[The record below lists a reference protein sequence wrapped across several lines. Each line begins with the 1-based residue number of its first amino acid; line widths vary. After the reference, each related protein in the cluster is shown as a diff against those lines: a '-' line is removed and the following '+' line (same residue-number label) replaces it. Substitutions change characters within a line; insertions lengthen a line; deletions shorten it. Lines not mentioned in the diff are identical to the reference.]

1 MDEHPLWTTDL
12 SVRQAYSE
20 DASGLIALP
29 DAVARP
35 SDEGEIA
42 EIVRHCCAHGIPLT
56 PQGLRSST
64 VAGPLAFGGVAL
76 SLERMARVL
85 DIDTK
90 NRLAV
95 LEPGVNLG
103 EFKRSLRGTG
113 LFYPPDPTSEDEC
126 TIGGS
131 VMANASGSRTYRY
144 GATRPY
150 VRALRAVLGDG
161 RVVELE
167 RSRASKNTTGYFG
180 FQNPVDMLV
189 GSEGTLAI
197 LTRVTVALRPEPP
210 AFFAGMAFFRT
221 LPDALSFVLEA
232 DRESREAAGGAR
244 AVEAA
249 RPSLRVAPRCLELF
263 DEGSLEIIRTAAGG
277 RNVPADARAA
287 IFFEQECGTGEED
300 VAFEAW
306 YRLLEQR
313 STLADE
319 TIVAT
324 TDDHR
329 GELRK
334 LRHSLPTEMNERG
347 QRARATGGLKLSTD
361 WAVPLDLMPRAVEEA
376 TRISEEVFGGFF
388 IRYGHVGNGHPHFNL
403 LAEDA
408 AALARAREATH
419 RMARMAIEMGG
430 TVTAEHGV
438 GKVKREYLRYQY
450 PAWVVD
456 AMRAVKRSLDP
467 AGILSPGNIFE

>member
-1 MDEHPLWTTDL
+1 MDDHTLWTTEL
-12 SVRQAYSE
+12 SVRHAYSE
-20 DASGLIALP
+20 DASGLIAVP

-35 SDEGEIA
+35 VHEAEIA
-42 EIVRHCCAHGIPLT
+42 EIVGHCAAHGIPLT

-85 DIDTK
+85 DIDVE

-150 VRALRAVLGDG
+150 VRSLRVILGDG
-161 RVVELE
+161 RIAELE
-167 RSRASKNTTGYFG
+167 RSRASKNTAGYFG
-180 FQNPVDMLV
+180 FQNPVDLLV
-189 GSEGTLAI
+189 GSEGTLAV
-197 LTRVTVALRPEPP
+197 LTRVTVALLPEPP
-210 AFFAGMAFFRT
+210 SYFAGMAFFRT
-221 LPDALSFVLEA
+221 LPDALDFVLAA
-232 DRESREAAGGAR
+232 DRAGRSAGALGFPGGSND
-244 AVEAA
+244 
-249 RPSLRVAPRCLELF
+249 RPATVSPRCLELF
-263 DEGSLEIIRTAAGG
+263 DAGSLELIRPAAG
-277 RNVPADARAA
+277 RLSIPESARAA
-287 IFFEQECGTGEED
+287 IFFEQECEGGGED
-300 VAFEAW
+300 QAFEAW
-306 YRLLEQR
+306 YQLLEGR
-313 STLADE
+313 NALADE
-319 TIVAT
+319 TIVASS
-324 TDDHR
+324 DER
-329 GELRK
+329 KGELRR
-334 LRHSLPTEMNERG
+334 LRHALPTEMNERG
-347 QRARATGGLKLSTD
+347 QRARATGGRKLSTD
-361 WAVPLDLMPRAVEEA
+361 WAVPIDLLPRAVDEA
-376 TRISEEVFGGFF
+376 TRITEGLFGGFF

-403 LAEDA
+403 LAEDPDS
-408 AALARAREATH
+408 LERAREATH
-419 RMARMAIEMGG
+419 RMARLAIELGG

-438 GKVKREYLRYQY
+438 GKIKREYLRYQY

-467 AGILSPGNIFE
+467 AGILAPGNIFE